1 MEDCYRIDEPDRI
14 LSPGLVLFRELV
26 EANIDAMIE
35 VAGGVERLRPHCK
48 THKLREVAEMQVARG
63 ITKHKAATF
72 AEAEMLAQAGA
83 KDVFLAYN
91 IVGPNIARVVAY
103 RKAFP
108 DVRLSVTGDDVA
120 SLDQLDRAVMEAG
133 TTVDVFLDIDPG
145 RNRTGVRVGERAR
158 LLYRQI
164 VDAKGLNPAG
174 LHFYDGH
181 QHHSSLTQRKAAI
194 RSEWEPMLVFRDTLE
209 GEGMPVPAIVCGGTP
224 QFPVYASFRDRALE
238 LSPGTCIFH
247 DAGYGDKCPD
257 LEMFRPAVLV
267 LTRVMSRP
275 TENRVTFDVGTKAVA
290 SDPPMG
296 SRVVLPEIPDAE
308 QVLQNEEHLVV
319 ETALA
324 DEWKPGDHT
333 LAIPRHICPTVALHR
348 QVTVVSEGQI
358 VDEWDVVARDRRL
371 TV

>member
-1 MEDCYRIDEPDRI
+1 MEDCYRIDEPGRI

-48 THKLREVAEMQVARG
+48 THKMREVAEMQIARG

-83 KDVFLAYN
+83 TDIFLAYN
-91 IVGPNIARVVAY
+91 IVGPNIARVVAF

-108 DVRLSVTGDDVA
+108 EVRLAVTGDDVA
-120 SLDQLDRAVMEAG
+120 SLGQLDRAVLDAG
-133 TTVDVFLDIDPG
+133 TTVDVFLDVDPG
-145 RNRTGVRVGERAR
+145 RNRTGVRPGERGRA
-158 LLYRQI
+158 LYRQI
-164 VDAKGLNPAG
+164 ADAKGLVPAG
-174 LHFYDGH
+174 FHFYDGH
-181 QHHSSLTQRKAAI
+181 QHHSSPQERLAAI
-194 RSEWEPMLVFRDTLE
+194 RSEWEPMLAFRDELE
-209 GEGMPVPAIVCGGTP
+209 RDGMPVPAIVCGGTP
-224 QFPVYASFRDRALE
+224 QFPVYATFRDRALE
-238 LSPGTCIFH
+238 LSPGTCVFH
-247 DAGYGDKCPD
+247 DAGYGEKCPD
-257 LEMFRPAVLV
+257 LAMFRPAVLI

-275 TENRVTFDVGTKAVA
+275 TETRVTFDVGTKAVA

-296 SRVVLPEIPDAE
+296 TRVVLPEIPDAE